1 MLFTQLLILHTFIL
15 LFNSYDLFPFQCQ
28 EESKLY
34 IFIELVTQGSLS
46 SLYQK
51 YKLQESQ
58 VSAYTRQI
66 LNGLLYLHERNVVHR
81 YKAAHILILFWG
93 HLMLTIW

>member
-1 MLFTQLLILHTFIL
+1 M
-15 LFNSYDLFPFQCQ
+15 Q

-51 YKLQESQ
+51 YKLRESQ

-66 LNGLLYLHERNVVHR
+66 LNGLVYLHERNVVHR
-81 YKAAHILILFWG
+81 YKVAHHLIFIGDNGLNAVVVTAYFIN
-93 HLMLTIW
+93 LISNK